1 VFATWTWRRKRRRR
15 AKFIRMRLTLRL
27 AQGIELRSCGV
38 AVHHR
43 EPCVKEF
50 GCRILFVGSVLLL
63 SLATAEETKNPQS
76 GSALCTECVRIRVGL
91 PRIVR
96 GPALDIAD
104 NYFAEIQLP
113 VQGFRGFDAHAD
125 TRAIDGLQP
134 WDMGGPA
141 RIVLRPGKPGEIDS
155 CGQWLNHAELVGNTV
170 LGFIHNETACRYQA
184 NFQTH
189 MSTSLA
195 GSTDYGLS
203 WKSYGQILAGT
214 DSPATSKQTGEGN
227 FTAVNGQDEY
237 YYAYCFRQRDRA
249 LIVARAPVSNPYPG
263 NWMKFFKGK
272 WDQPGLGGDATALTG
287 GSGISVARV
296 RTSACAL
303 QACQSQT
310 ASGRRLPFFVSR
322 RCFYRPRCLSKNWTV
337 TS

>member
-1 VFATWTWRRKRRRR
+1 MPPFAITT
-15 AKFIRMRLTLRL
+15 
-27 AQGIELRSCGV
+27 V
-38 AVHHR
+38 
-43 EPCVKEF
+43 EF
-50 GCRILFVGSVLLL
+50 GC
-63 SLATAEETKNPQS
+63 AA
-76 GSALCTECVRIRVGL
+76 
-91 PRIVR
+91 
-96 GPALDIAD
+96 
-104 NYFAEIQLP
+104 LP
-113 VQGFRGFDAHAD
+113 VQSI
-125 TRAIDGLQP
+125 TVMCVRASDEFF
-134 WDMGGPA
+134 A
-141 RIVLRPGKPGEIDS
+141 RIPEARSKEGKWRDTCAWP
-155 CGQWLNHAELVGNTV
+155 EL
-170 LGFIHNETACRYQA
+170 E
-184 NFQTH
+184 
-189 MSTSLA
+189 
-195 GSTDYGLS
+195 
-203 WKSYGQILAGT
+203 SYGQILAGT
-214 DSPATSKQTGEGN
+214 DSPAASKQTGEGN